1 MPKDPNA
8 SEAPDSRQRL
18 ADLHDRLASLLDEL
32 DEAELH
38 GPAAH
43 VSMALDTMHRQY
55 PELSERR

>member
-1 MPKDPNA
+1 MPSDPNA
-8 SEAPDSRQRL
+8 SETPDSRERL
-18 ADLHDRLASLLDEL
+18 ADLYDRMKALLEEL

-43 VSMALDTMHRQY
+43 LSMALDTLNQQY